1 MVKMLH
7 NPPKTIM
14 EVYKMLPEGT
24 PAELING
31 RIYMTPPPNLSHQ
44 DISFTIAG
52 EIYAFLK
59 KKKVG
64 RAFASPVGVFLDEEK
79 NVVQPDIV
87 FVSAKRRKLLTADDG
102 IHGAPDFVLEILSP
116 GNRNHDLKKKK
127 NLYEQFRVQEYWI
140 IDPVTKLAVGF
151 KLVKGLYQEF
161 YRDTGKY
168 RSQVLKTTI
177 KF

>member
-1 MVKMLH
+1 MLS

-24 PAELING
+24 LAELING
-31 RIYMTPPPNLSHQ
+31 RIYMTPRPNLSHQ

-59 KKKVG
+59 KKRIG
-64 RAFASPVGVFLDEEK
+64 RAFCSPVGVFLDEEN

-87 FVSAKRRKLLTADDG
+87 FVSNKRKKILSETDG
-102 IHGAPDFVLEILSP
+102 IHGSPDFVLEILSP
-116 GNRNHDLKKKK
+116 GNKNHDLKKKK
-127 NLYEQFRVQEYWI
+127 NLYQEFQVKEYWI
-140 IDPVTKLAVGF
+140 IDPTSKEAVGYH
-151 KLVKGLYQEF
+151 LVKSVYQEF
-161 YRDTGKY
+161 FRDTGKIK
-168 RSQVLKTTI
+168 SNVLKTTI